1 MTSTEEWQGSNKD
14 SVGLVVDDTGII
26 LFAVGDLKD
35 NSAPQPGVLKE
46 NVPPYPEARQ
56 DEGLGLPEQAHV
68 GHGYVQRPE
77 DEMVFQGYRILP
89 RDERPRGGHEL
100 YAMEDDEEL
109 PEIAL
114 DFGPI
119 NPNSNAH
126 AVYNDFKMDEP
137 EAQRAFPPRAR
148 QVTPEDFYRPQ
159 STQVVL
165 RSLGQTRGDVTRTR
179 SAAPTAVGQRGGLT
193 DRRTTH
199 TTGGVQVDGRQ
210 RPSNN
215 VSARTSQRQ
224 PVPRR
229 DEDRQQPSN
238 DVFGPTSQMQHLP
251 GTATVR
257 MSSTALAPAMQR
269 SRTNGAI
276 NVTTQGPSRQPLG
289 PSAQL
294 ARALREEELARP
306 VIKWREYRD
315 QDRPMD
321 GPSNEVFLTPEE
333 AAKEM
338 ARRRE
343 LAMQRR
349 EARLEGEA
357 RRQEDARL
365 MHRHYQG

>member
-1 MTSTEEWQGSNKD
+1 
-14 SVGLVVDDTGII
+14 
-26 LFAVGDLKD
+26 LKD
-35 NSAPQPGVLKE
+35 NLAPQPEVLKE
-46 NVPPYPEARQ
+46 NAPLYPEARQ
-56 DEGLGLPEQAHV
+56 DEGLGLPERAHV
-68 GHGYVQRPE
+68 GHGHIQLPE
-77 DEMVFQGYRILP
+77 DEMTFQGYRILP

-100 YAMEDDEEL
+100 YAMEDDEEM

-119 NPNSNAH
+119 HPNLNAR

-137 EAQRAFPPRAR
+137 EGQRVFPPRAR
-148 QVTPEDFYRPQ
+148 QVTPEDFYQPQ
-159 STQVVL
+159 STQAVS

-193 DRRTTH
+193 DHRTTH
-199 TTGGVQVDGRQ
+199 TTGGVRVPEQQLQLASRRVDGRQ
-210 RPSNN
+210 QPSNN
-215 VSARTSQRQ
+215 ALARPSQRQ
-224 PVPRR
+224 PVPQR
-229 DEDRQQPSN
+229 DQGRQQPSN

-251 GTATVR
+251 GTATTR
-257 MSSTALAPAMQR
+257 TSSTALAPAMQK
-269 SRTNGAI
+269 SRTNGAT
-276 NVTTQGPSRQPLG
+276 NVTTRGLSRQPLG

-306 VIKWREYRD
+306 VIKWREYRE

-333 AAKEM
+333 VAKEM

-357 RRQEDARL
+357 RRQEDARV